1 MNTLLNDEIEVAMT
15 RPFRAAASTPST
27 RAGTDDFDI
36 ARHIDGSAAFFGA
49 AANVIMQLSSPA
61 VGYGVLESPVDSG
74 KIMLHPIKRTRTTLT
89 YLAVAMLGTEDERA
103 AYRAAIDTSHRGVRS
118 GPDSPVKYNAFDPTL
133 QLWVAACLYWG
144 ARDLYERMHG
154 PMDEAAA
161 DGFYHHAERLGSTL
175 QMPSGLWPADR
186 AAFDRY
192 WTENLART
200 SIAPPVRAML
210 DDIVD
215 LRMFP
220 RPVNLAFGRFHRWMT
235 AGMLP
240 AHLRDQMG
248 MPWSDRDDRNLA
260 RLLTTV
266 GAIEDRV
273 PQGLKTLPVTAFLWD
288 LRLRRRLG
296 LRLV

>member
-1 MNTLLNDEIEVAMT
+1 MT
-15 RPFRAAASTPST
+15 RPLRAAASPRTG
-27 RAGTDDFDI
+27 ADDFDI
-36 ARHIDGSAAFFGA
+36 TRHIDGSAAFFGA
-49 AANVIMQLSSPA
+49 AANVIMQLSTPA

-74 KIMLHPIKRTRTTLT
+74 KIMTHPIKRTRTTLT
-89 YLAVAMLGTEDERA
+89 YLAVAMLGTEDERV
-103 AYRAAIDTSHRGVRS
+103 AYRRAVDVSHRAVRS
-118 GPDSPVKYNAFDPTL
+118 GPASPVKYNAFDPRL

-175 QMPSGLWPADR
+175 QMPAALWPADR

-200 SIAPPVRAML
+200 RIDPPVRAMF

-215 LRMFP
+215 LKMFP
-220 RPVNLAFGRFHRWMT
+220 WPIQLAFGRFHRWVT

-240 AHLRDQMG
+240 ARLREQMG
-248 MPWSDRDDRNLA
+248 MSWSEHDDRLLD
-260 RLLTTV
+260 RLLSTV
-266 GAIEDRV
+266 GAVEDRMPRQV
-273 PQGLKTLPVTAFLWD
+273 KALPMNAFLWD
-288 LRLRRRLG
+288 MRLRRRLG